1 MALFIHQLK
10 ESEVG
15 NMVQALV
22 PIMVDIFT
30 DAGLIGFFMAFVAKG
45 INILIKAATRGEI
58 VV

>member
-1 MALFIHQLK
+1 MK
-10 ESEVG
+10 ESEVD

-22 PIMVDIFT
+22 PIMVDLFT